1 MNLMPI
7 DLAQVDWLYIIVLA
21 VFAFVASFAG
31 DLLSFSRRWVGAV
44 IAALLFSVIF
54 VFWTY
59 YPHGLPLPTS
69 TGMQKSTASAGAP
82 AAAPAIAPA
91 RPANPVKDITP
102 PDNSR

>member
-1 MNLMPI
+1 MPI

-21 VFAFVASFAG
+21 VFAFVANFAAN
-31 DLLSFSRRWVGAV
+31 LVSFSRRWLAAV

-69 TGMQKSTASAGAP
+69 TGTQKATASAGAP
-82 AAAPAIAPA
+82 APAIAPA
-91 RPANPVKDITP
+91 RPGNPVKDITP
-102 PDNSR
+102 SGNSR